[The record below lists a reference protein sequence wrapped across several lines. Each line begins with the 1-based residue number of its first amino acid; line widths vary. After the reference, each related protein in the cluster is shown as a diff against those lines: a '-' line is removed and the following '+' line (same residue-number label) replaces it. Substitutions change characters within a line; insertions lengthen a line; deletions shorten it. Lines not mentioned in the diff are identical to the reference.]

1 MYEWEGDG
9 LPLQRRARILV
20 AGTGS
25 GSGKTTVTLGLMRAF
40 ARQGLNVQG
49 FKCGP
54 DYIDPAYHAAV
65 TGRSP
70 RNLDSWMT
78 SGQYLLEYFLR
89 SSAEADLSVIEGVMG
104 LYDGKEATGLT
115 GSTAE
120 IAILTESPVLLV
132 LDVRSM
138 GRSAAA
144 IVLGFQQLEPRVR
157 IAAVI
162 VNRCGSASH
171 YQTVKGAIEAACGI
185 PVLGWL
191 LRDSGLDIP
200 ERHLGL
206 LPAVERGELEP
217 LFDRAAD
224 LLAEG
229 TDLLALLQ
237 LAGAAPPL
245 RHPLLLPEISLA
257 EIPLFGNPAQGG
269 SPAEDYPVAASGS
282 LREDQPAGIV
292 ETGLRTN
299 PAPDLDL
306 SRGVESERAAASQWP
321 ERPTTGSESA
331 AVSPAVSHAVSP
343 SSHLPITPSL
353 ASASYQSP
361 VHPIAPS
368 LASASHQP
376 PVRPIPPSLASA
388 SSRPVHPIHPSL
400 EPADYR
406 PVLAV
411 ARDAAFNFYYT
422 DNLELLV
429 RAGARLAEF
438 SPLRGEGIPPDADG
452 IYIGGGFPEEF
463 ASVIAGN
470 KVFLNGIR
478 LAAADGMPLYAECG
492 GYMVLARSLT
502 DRSGNLHEMAGII
515 PAHTVMQERRAALG
529 YREVTAIRDCLLLQQ
544 GETLRGH
551 EFHYSVMSYDHGEPR
566 TFAYESKGRG
576 GSQPEGYVSGNV
588 MAAYAHIHL
597 ASYLPAA
604 VRFVAACRAYHKR
617 K

>member
-1 MYEWEGDG
+1 M
-9 LPLQRRARILV
+9 
-20 AGTGS
+20 
-25 GSGKTTVTLGLMRAF
+25 
-40 ARQGLNVQG
+40 
-49 FKCGP
+49 
-54 DYIDPAYHAAV
+54 
-65 TGRSP
+65 
-70 RNLDSWMT
+70 
-78 SGQYLLEYFLR
+78 
-89 SSAEADLSVIEGVMG
+89 
-104 LYDGKEATGLT
+104 
-115 GSTAE
+115 
-120 IAILTESPVLLV
+120 
-132 LDVRSM
+132 
-138 GRSAAA
+138 
-144 IVLGFQQLEPRVR
+144 
-157 IAAVI
+157 
-162 VNRCGSASH
+162 
-171 YQTVKGAIEAACGI
+171 
-185 PVLGWL
+185 
-191 LRDSGLDIP
+191 
-200 ERHLGL
+200 
-206 LPAVERGELEP
+206 
-217 LFDRAAD
+217 FDRAAD

-229 TDLLALLQ
+229 TDLSALLQ

-245 RHPLLLPEISLA
+245 RHPLHLPEIPLA
-257 EIPLFGNPAQGG
+257 EISLFGDPPQGG
-269 SPAEDYPVAASGS
+269 SPAEDYPAAASDC
-282 LREDQPAGIV
+282 LREDQPAGIA
-292 ETGLRTN
+292 ETGLPTN
-299 PAPDLDL
+299 PAPGLHL
-306 SRGVESERAAASQWP
+306 SRGVESERAASSQRP
-321 ERPTTGSESA
+321 EQPTTGSESA
-331 AVSPAVSHAVSP
+331 AVSPAVSHAVSHAV
-343 SSHLPITPSL
+343 SLGGHLPIAPSL

-376 PVRPIPPSLASA
+376 PVQ
-388 SSRPVHPIHPSL
+388 PIHPSL

-438 SPLRGEGIPPDADG
+438 SQLRGEGIPPDADG

-470 KVFLNGIR
+470 KAFLNGIR
-478 LAAADGMPLYAECG
+478 SAAADGMPLYAECG

-604 VRFVAACRAYHKR
+604 ARFVAACRAYHER

>member
-1 MYEWEGDG
+1 M
-9 LPLQRRARILV
+9 
-20 AGTGS
+20 
-25 GSGKTTVTLGLMRAF
+25 
-40 ARQGLNVQG
+40 
-49 FKCGP
+49 
-54 DYIDPAYHAAV
+54 
-65 TGRSP
+65 
-70 RNLDSWMT
+70 
-78 SGQYLLEYFLR
+78 
-89 SSAEADLSVIEGVMG
+89 
-104 LYDGKEATGLT
+104 
-115 GSTAE
+115 
-120 IAILTESPVLLV
+120 
-132 LDVRSM
+132 
-138 GRSAAA
+138 
-144 IVLGFQQLEPRVR
+144 
-157 IAAVI
+157 
-162 VNRCGSASH
+162 
-171 YQTVKGAIEAACGI
+171 
-185 PVLGWL
+185 
-191 LRDSGLDIP
+191 
-200 ERHLGL
+200 
-206 LPAVERGELEP
+206 
-217 LFDRAAD
+217 
-224 LLAEG
+224 
-229 TDLLALLQ
+229 
-237 LAGAAPPL
+237 
-245 RHPLLLPEISLA
+245 
-257 EIPLFGNPAQGG
+257 
-269 SPAEDYPVAASGS
+269 
-282 LREDQPAGIV
+282 
-292 ETGLRTN
+292 
-299 PAPDLDL
+299 
-306 SRGVESERAAASQWP
+306 ESERAAASQWP